1 MFAFPAIDLSAFS
14 ALAQVLLIDLVL
26 AGDNAIAVALVAAG
40 LPPQQRRKVIVTG
53 IALAAVLRV
62 VFALV
67 TVQLLK
73 LPGLLLAGGILL
85 LWIAWKLAK
94 EVRSAAAE
102 AATGPPGEHSPK
114 PAAGKTMGQAMV
126 QILIADATMSLD
138 NVLAVAAVAREHPI
152 VLLIGL
158 ALAVAFMGLAA
169 SIIARLLDR
178 HRWIAWVGVAL
189 IAWVGVV
196 MVYEG
201 GSEVIHLV
209 RA

>member
-1 MFAFPAIDLSAFS
+1 
-14 ALAQVLLIDLVL
+14 
-26 AGDNAIAVALVAAG
+26 
-40 LPPQQRRKVIVTG
+40 
-53 IALAAVLRV
+53 
-62 VFALV
+62 
-67 TVQLLK
+67 
-73 LPGLLLAGGILL
+73 
-85 LWIAWKLAK
+85 
-94 EVRSAAAE
+94 
-102 AATGPPGEHSPK
+102 
-114 PAAGKTMGQAMV
+114 MV

>member
-1 MFAFPAIDLSAFS
+1 MFAFPAIELSAFS

-26 AGDNAIAVALVAAG
+26 AGDNAVAVALVAAG

-94 EVRSAAAE
+94 EVRLAAAE
-102 AATGPPGEHSPK
+102 SAAGPPGEHSPK